1 MACKKVETLT
11 DLWAENGILTK
22 DEYNYILAHIKSC
35 GGCSLKFSHLMPFIN
50 RDINDRFTT
59 GTLPEKDILSSQK
72 YTDFHLNGSPN
83 LAADSIMNN
92 VLNAQN
98 RFNRNKRL
106 HRVISAAA
114 AVVIIFL
121 GSIFLSSYIQKSK
134 TEVLVK
140 FSLTAPEARSV
151 SVVGDFN
158 NWQPSPLVPEGP
170 GKNGIWEIKI
180 KLKKGRVY
188 TYNFLIDGKTWIPD
202 PASPVKVKD
211 DFGGESS
218 LIHIQGEIFKKL

>member
-22 DEYNYILAHIKSC
+22 DEYNSIIAHIKSC
-35 GGCSLKFSHLMPFIN
+35 RDCSLKYSHLMPFIN
-50 RDINDRFTT
+50 RDVNNHFTA
-59 GTLPEKDILSSQK
+59 GTLPEKDILSIQK
-72 YTDFHLNGSPN
+72 YTGFHLTGSINPPI
-83 LAADSIMNN
+83 DSIMDN

-98 RFNRNKRL
+98 RFNRNRRL
-106 HRVISAAA
+106 HRVMSAAA

-121 GSIFLSSYIQKSK
+121 SSIFLFSYIQNSK

-158 NWQPSPLVPEGP
+158 NWQPSPLIPEGS
-170 GKNGIWEIKI
+170 GKNGIWELRI

-202 PASPVKVKD
+202 PASPIKVKD

-218 LIHIQGEIFKKL
+218 LIHI